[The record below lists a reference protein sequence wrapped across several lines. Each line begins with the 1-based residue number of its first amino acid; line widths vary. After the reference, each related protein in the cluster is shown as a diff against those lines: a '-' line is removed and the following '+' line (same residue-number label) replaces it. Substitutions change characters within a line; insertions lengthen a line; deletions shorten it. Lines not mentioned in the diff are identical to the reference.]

1 MLFCIQGV
9 RCGRVLISNLFSNEK
24 DSIKFDVSR
33 MKERSAKYYTTRRGT
48 FTITRWQLH
57 SFDDFKASF
66 CSLKFN
72 HSKDGDKIEE
82 VQ

>member
-9 RCGRVLISNLFSNEK
+9 RCGRVLILNLFSNEK

-57 SFDDFKASF
+57 SFDDFKHHF
-66 CSLKFN
+66 VLLSLTTPKMVI
-72 HSKDGDKIEE
+72 K
-82 VQ
+82 